1 MVKNGAFSPKKS
13 SIKNTSGDFLGMY
26 ELDFS
31 CSLIFHQLWTHIGY
45 FKGKKDQL
53 IFYPFSAI
61 FYRQAD
67 FQTLQQPPKSDS
79 WGFHGGI
86 PSSGTQG
93 SPPKPFLEKKYFRPE
108 IPNPPSQPS
117 VHWYLSKPILL
128 NSSFIRVSSAAT
140 TETKKQAFVLS
151 RGLLLPSCI
160 VRNRPSAPLRSKNAC
175 SPNRGGKLVWP
186 LNK

>member
-1 MVKNGAFSPKKS
+1 MQASKHRIPLKTAKNDAFSPKQSGLKT
-13 SIKNTSGDFLGMY
+13 TSGEFLGMY

-53 IFYPFSAI
+53 IFSPISAI

-93 SPPKPFLEKKYFRPE
+93 SPPNHNWQKNIFMPQ
-108 IPNPPSQPS
+108 NPKSHSQPS
-117 VHWYLSKPILL
+117 VQC
-128 NSSFIRVSSAAT
+128 SFV
-140 TETKKQAFVLS
+140 
-151 RGLLLPSCI
+151 
-160 VRNRPSAPLRSKNAC
+160 
-175 SPNRGGKLVWP
+175 GGKWVWIST
-186 LNK
+186 KTQVVV

>member
-1 MVKNGAFSPKKS
+1 MQASKHRIPLKTAKNDAFSPKQSGLKT
-13 SIKNTSGDFLGMY
+13 TSGEFLGMY

-53 IFYPFSAI
+53 IFSPISAI

-93 SPPKPFLEKKYFRPE
+93 SPPNHFWKKNISGLKSLTPYPSPLCSVGSGLRKVLEKARKYIMALTPTSF
-108 IPNPPSQPS
+108 
-117 VHWYLSKPILL
+117 LL
-128 NSSFIRVSSAAT
+128 
-140 TETKKQAFVLS
+140 
-151 RGLLLPSCI
+151 
-160 VRNRPSAPLRSKNAC
+160 
-175 SPNRGGKLVWP
+175 
-186 LNK
+186 

>member
-1 MVKNGAFSPKKS
+1 MSLKT
-13 SIKNTSGDFLGMY
+13 TSGEFLGMY

-53 IFYPFSAI
+53 IFSPISAI

-93 SPPKPFLEKKYFRPE
+93 SPPNHNWQKNIFMPQ
-108 IPNPPSQPS
+108 NPKSHSQPS
-117 VHWYLSKPILL
+117 VHWENDYGNCSHLSIEKCTDRINTSTVIQFLELIAWISWQINDPVIEKA
-128 NSSFIRVSSAAT
+128 NFYSIM
-140 TETKKQAFVLS
+140 
-151 RGLLLPSCI
+151 
-160 VRNRPSAPLRSKNAC
+160 
-175 SPNRGGKLVWP
+175 KLVRTID
-186 LNK
+186 

>member
-1 MVKNGAFSPKKS
+1 MVKIGPFSREKS
-13 SIKNTSGDFLGMY
+13 GLKTTSGEFLGMY

-31 CSLIFHQLWTHIGY
+31 CSSIFHQLWTHIGY

-53 IFYPFSAI
+53 IFSPISAI

-93 SPPKPFLEKKYFRPE
+93 SPPNHNWQKNIFMPQ
-108 IPNPPSQPS
+108 NPKSHSQPS
-117 VHWYLSKPILL
+117 VRCYFADLFALFFQEWCADTWVF
-128 NSSFIRVSSAAT
+128 SSTVLAKAIEKTGSQSS
-140 TETKKQAFVLS
+140 
-151 RGLLLPSCI
+151 
-160 VRNRPSAPLRSKNAC
+160 
-175 SPNRGGKLVWP
+175 
-186 LNK
+186 